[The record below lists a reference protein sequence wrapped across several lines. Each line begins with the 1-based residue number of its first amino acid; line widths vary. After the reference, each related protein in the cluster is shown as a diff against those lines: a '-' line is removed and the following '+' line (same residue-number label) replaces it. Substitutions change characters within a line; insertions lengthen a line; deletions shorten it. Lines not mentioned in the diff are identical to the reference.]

1 MQRLQTCPALGCSKP
16 SCVLPLIQKAT
27 TLGVKIYCGSCTARL
42 ILCDCCSGFIWDD
55 NHIEL
60 PSSTISSA
68 KSTSSTSSS
77 SIVHPDQNQD
87 QTRRKTLLGSK
98 RKRPST
104 NDSNNELDDD
114 ADAETLRICPTC
126 NYINTTSIP
135 IRRALHLPN
144 LLILNEQVSRIL
156 QRGAP
161 RIEVIKYHQSIL
173 RQHQQRANKRKEQ
186 LEQHQFSIHNSQ
198 DEQDDED
205 EDKISNNNSSTSSVL
220 KRKKKKLIPII
231 GRLKEN
237 QDLAMYNHTL
247 WKHHSDLQYH
257 QTCLLSAMGSSDL
270 SWKDAHHYKNLHSS
284 TKLL

>member
-1 MQRLQTCPALGCSKP
+1 CSKP

-68 KSTSSTSSS
+68 KSTSSSSTS
-77 SIVHPDQNQD
+77 SIVHPDQD

-135 IRRALHLPN
+135 IRQALHLPN

-173 RQHQQRANKRKEQ
+173 RQHQQRVNKRKEQ

-198 DEQDDED
+198 DEQQDDED
-205 EDKISNNNSSTSSVL
+205 EDKNSNNNSSTTSSVL

-247 WKHHSDLQYH
+247 WKHRSDLQYH
-257 QTCLLSAMGSSDL
+257 QTCLRSAMGSSDL
-270 SWKDAHHYKNLHSS
+270 SWKDAHNYKNL
-284 TKLL
+284 